1 LKNNLRIAAL
11 LTLAATLTGACSTM
25 EPDSATTGAGLNG
38 SAWTL
43 SAPAGA
49 ASGAEALPTMRF
61 DEGRVSGSDGCN
73 RFSGPY
79 TSAPGKLQFA
89 APRVGTMMACPTDAL
104 AQRARAFD
112 AALSATRAYRIDAG
126 KLLLLDAAGAEL
138 LRFDAQATGLSGTAW
153 RVGGY
158 NNGKQ
163 AVVGVLTGT
172 TLTVSFGGDGRISG
186 SGGCNTFSGSY
197 RADAEKLS
205 IGPLAATRKACAAPE
220 GVMAQEGA
228 FLRALETTATARR
241 EGDRLELRTAADALA
256 AMLRLDGTKP

>member
-1 LKNNLRIAAL
+1 MKNNLRIAAL
-11 LTLAATLTGACSTM
+11 LALAATLTGACSTM